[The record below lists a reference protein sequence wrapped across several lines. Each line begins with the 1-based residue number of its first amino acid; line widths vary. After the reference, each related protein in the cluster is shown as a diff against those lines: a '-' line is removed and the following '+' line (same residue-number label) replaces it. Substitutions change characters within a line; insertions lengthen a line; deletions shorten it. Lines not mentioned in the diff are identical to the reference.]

1 MEDYSLALLLAAH
14 LPQPI
19 STSNIIS
26 PFNINQVL
34 KKIKIT
40 LLNKVFKISGEKR
53 IIKLLLIVSFANK
66 FDIKLKL

>member
-40 LLNKVFKISGEKR
+40 LLNKVFKISGGK
-53 IIKLLLIVSFANK
+53 KDYQIVTNSVFCK
-66 FDIKLKL
+66 QVRYKT